1 MDETSAAFTIGLWAG
16 RLFIVAVG
24 LGLLALGLHR
34 KRSGRSAGGWIAAG
48 ILVALLGVT
57 TTALQ
62 VVDEK
67 TRDEAAGPP
76 AVEDTSVPQVFG
88 TCEEAASALQSSLDQ
103 LVVEGE
109 AGRVDAMRSAT
120 FTMLRIPGDNPTCFD
135 PAIVEEFAKVS
146 ATDPDNEGLDY
157 SRIDEE
163 CWLVARDAATIKNFA
178 SGFGQAVPQQAER
191 VLAGL
196 TVLSTNEPACLS
208 ADDATEMAEDARAA
222 WG

>member
-1 MDETSAAFTIGLWAG
+1 MDETSVAFTTGLWAG
-16 RLFIVAVG
+16 RLFIVGVG
-24 LGLLALGLHR
+24 LGLLALGVHR
-34 KRSGRSAGGWIAAG
+34 KRSGRSADGWIAAG
-48 ILVALLGVT
+48 ILVALLGVA

-62 VVDEK
+62 VVEDSS
-67 TRDEAAGPP
+67 DEAAGPP

-120 FTMLRIPGDNPTCFD
+120 FTMLRIPGDNPTCFE
-135 PAIVEEFAKVS
+135 PALVEEFEKV
-146 ATDPDNEGLDY
+146 AAADPDNEGLDY

-163 CWLVARDAATIKNFA
+163 CWLVARDAATIRNFA

-196 TVLSTNEPACLS
+196 SVLSTNDPACLS
-208 ADDATEMAEDARAA
+208 AEDAAEMADDARAT